1 MASGTVA
8 KSIIS
13 VIGLAVAMA
22 SLTTMSGA
30 ATATDA
36 RTRAGAGTQ
45 AEGQTDAQAD
55 EGCGGE
61 GLMVQ
66 MKINGTSRL
75 ANPNI
80 DGDLTVGPGLFDGVV
95 CGNVTEEGR
104 IEGDLVLPP
113 ADGYFVAFRFMPST
127 NTTEFIQQGKATGT
141 VRNLDMGAMTADVDM
156 TVRLFVLVRDVKQD
170 GVPLNVGKRCRTT
183 RPSAIRIKGKV
194 NLAPGAETEVKSRYA
209 ISPFTGCGATEEL
222 DPLITGLVSGPDN
235 LQITRM
241 TSCGV
246 GAECPPDG
254 EG

>member
-22 SLTTMSGA
+22 SLTTLSGA
-30 ATATDA
+30 ATATDRGDGDEPKPA
-36 RTRAGAGTQ
+36 EQ
-45 AEGQTDAQAD
+45 AEAQQA

-104 IEGDLVLPP
+104 IEGDLKLPP
-113 ADGYFVAFRFMPST
+113 AEGYFVAFRFMPST
-127 NTTEFIQQGKATGT
+127 NTTEFIQRGKATGT

-170 GVPLNVGKRCRTT
+170 GVPLNVGKQCRTT

-246 GAECPPDG
+246 GAECPP
-254 EG
+254 EGGG